1 MAFDLDDQEL
11 YYTRKRIFDS
21 QSSHFS
27 YQEEQEEI
35 PEVILPKKEKE
46 TQIELGT
53 AYDINK
59 TLVKKYEKELTKEEL
74 KDKLDEFKTYIQYT
88 NEKYYML
95 LCNDKKDY
103 TVFHLSD
110 INNIDFMFNELNEC
124 LTNRGQVYGFDKTQD
139 DQAFEIWLIINDE
152 AYCYY
157 FFGYENAV
165 IEC

>member
-11 YYTRKRIFDS
+11 YYTRKYLANKQPGHI
-21 QSSHFS
+21 S
-27 YQEEQEEI
+27 YKKQKEV
-35 PEVILPKKEKE
+35 PEMILPKKDKK

-53 AYDINK
+53 TYDKNK
-59 TLVKKYEKELTKEEL
+59 TLVKKYEKKLTTEEL
-74 KDKLDEFKTYIQYT
+74 KNKLDNFKTYIQYT

-103 TVFHLSD
+103 TVFHLNN
-110 INNIDFMFNELNEC
+110 INDIDFMFNELCEC
-124 LTNRGQVYGFDKTQD
+124 LTNRGDVYGFDKTQD
-139 DQAFEIWLIINDE
+139 EQAFEIWLVINDE